1 MALILKFHRI
11 FQCKLNLGGKKN
23 ASNKNEP
30 WISSHIAT
38 FQHIFFSSAWPPC
51 LNICFLLTLYLFT
64 ELIQWIPSTTQTK
77 TNFIKESENS
87 VSLLHT
93 LVTNWRTSKRINVE
107 QKYILRPSK
116 GNSCDRD
123 TYMPF
128 PRCTDSKKLYNVH
141 TKTVLSTISLT
152 ISTLRK
158 EIMSKDTG
166 IKRVPHTD
174 KIY

>member
-11 FQCKLNLGGKKN
+11 FQCKLNLGEKKKRPVTKMN
-23 ASNKNEP
+23 HE
-30 WISSHIAT
+30 ISTHIAT
-38 FQHIFFSSAWPPC
+38 FQHMFFTHFVSFYWVNTVDTFHYIDQNQLYQRIWELSFSSA
-51 LNICFLLTLYLFT
+51 Y
-64 ELIQWIPSTTQTK
+64 
-77 TNFIKESENS
+77 
-87 VSLLHT
+87 

-123 TYMPF
+123 TYMLVPQ
-128 PRCTDSKKLYNVH
+128 CMNSKKLHDNVH
-141 TKTVLSTISLT
+141 TKIVLSTISLT

-166 IKRVPHTD
+166 NKRVPNTD
-174 KIY
+174 KIN